1 MYKEYISYH
10 ALISDFGSLSS
21 ILDVEKTLVKAPYLS
36 FYTKDGLITL
46 AGSFQ
51 VFLMKIKDVLGI
63 DISVNVCK
71 EIPNGFLI
79 HYNSYEPVVYNAT
92 EIVEE
97 SVEVATPAK
106 ASAARRRAKADNK

>member
-51 VFLMKIKDVLGI
+51 VFLMRVKEVLGI
-63 DISVNVCK
+63 DISINVCK

-79 HYNSYEPVVYNAT
+79 HYNKYEPVVYET
-92 EIVEE
+92 PDVVEE
-97 SVEVATPAK
+97 SAEVVTPAK
-106 ASAARRRAKADNK
+106 ASAARRRAKAENK